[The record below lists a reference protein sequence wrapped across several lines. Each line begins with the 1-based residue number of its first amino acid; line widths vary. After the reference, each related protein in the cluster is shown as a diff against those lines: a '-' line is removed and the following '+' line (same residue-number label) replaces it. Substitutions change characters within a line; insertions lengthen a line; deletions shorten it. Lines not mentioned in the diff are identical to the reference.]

1 MKIRLSPAY
10 IQVLFFIVCFVVLCG
25 FEDVRNGSVLELP
38 SATRQN
44 KAPSPANPPIEY
56 NDSAAPIPSGPDLR
70 FHQLLKFFG
79 CWQSTVT
86 PKDLTTFA
94 NTGSAGPQK
103 WTNQRYEICFDRDLA
118 GELQPGVSQ
127 TSEDGENFHDDRGST
142 ELSGYDEQVVSLL
155 NHQTFAY
162 AETGGNPAKTHWY
175 SFGRASKPVEI
186 EQLTKIS
193 CLRDGL
199 TLICTATG
207 SAKCGGKNCY
217 TFSWKA
223 TFYGS

>member
-1 MKIRLSPAY
+1 
-10 IQVLFFIVCFVVLCG
+10 VLAATICFVVLCG
-25 FEDVRNGSVLELP
+25 FEDVRNGPVLELP
-38 SATRQN
+38 NGTRQRN
-44 KAPSPANPPIEY
+44 PPSPTSPPNPPIEY
-56 NDSAAPIPSGPDLR
+56 KDSAAPIPSGPDLR

-86 PKDLTTFA
+86 AKDLTTFA

-127 TSEDGENFHDDRGST
+127 TPVDRKNFHDEVGST
-142 ELSGYDEQVVSLL
+142 EISGYDEQVVSLL
-155 NHQTFAY
+155 NRHTFKYTENAR
-162 AETGGNPAKTHWY
+162 NPSSTHWY
-175 SFGRASKPVEI
+175 SFGRAPKPVEI
-186 EQLTKIS
+186 DQVTKVS

-217 TFSWKA
+217 SFSWKA